1 MRENANLTAKIKGEF
16 FELFVQDYQIG
27 IYSMDEC
34 IFGMEFE
41 NEKMNKLYKIL

>member
-1 MRENANLTAKIKGEF
+1 MRENANLTTKIKGEF
-16 FELFVQDYQIG
+16 SEMFVQDYQIG

-34 IFGMEFE
+34 VFRMESE